1 MQKRYETVEFLL
13 RDLPDP
19 QGARLALE
27 RIEKDN
33 PRHYQQLNKQPA
45 LLADVVALAA
55 WSPLLSTTIEQN
67 PEYLSWLARE
77 RANPRIRTRDELKES
92 LARFALTNSSLNPQI
107 LLARFRRRELL
118 RTYLHDIRRSSRA
131 RLAGSRTACPV
142 PLRARQSHP
151 RVISLTRQALN

>member
-55 WSPLLSTTIEQN
+55 WSPLLSTTTTE
-67 PEYLSWLARE
+67 
-77 RANPRIRTRDELKES
+77 
-92 LARFALTNSSLNPQI
+92 
-107 LLARFRRRELL
+107 
-118 RTYLHDIRRSSRA
+118 
-131 RLAGSRTACPV
+131 
-142 PLRARQSHP
+142 
-151 RVISLTRQALN
+151 